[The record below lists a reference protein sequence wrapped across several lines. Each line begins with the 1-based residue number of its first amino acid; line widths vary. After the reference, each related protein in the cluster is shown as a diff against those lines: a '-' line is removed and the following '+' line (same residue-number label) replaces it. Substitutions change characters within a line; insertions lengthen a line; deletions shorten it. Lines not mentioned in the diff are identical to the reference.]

1 MTLRDEVNETYKF
14 LKAKD
19 VDISRE
25 QIAEV
30 LRAQSEMAIHKL
42 STGEPV
48 EIYQVG
54 KITPKLAHGNSVFKK
69 EKTGDG
75 SFTTFKFLFK
85 IAPAIK
91 KETEKRLSKI

>member
-14 LKAKD
+14 LKAKN

-25 QIAEV
+25 IISEI
-30 LRAQSEMAIHKL
+30 LKAQSEIANHKL

-48 EIYQVG
+48 EFYQVG

-69 EKTGDG
+69 EKKGDG

-91 KETEKRLSKI
+91 KKTTERLSKI